1 MAPIDSKLPS
11 SPISKQK
18 NKAPISDDDVDQWDD
33 LTDLP
38 DTEDYPKVPMRT
50 PSNNPP
56 FPQGLSYGLDG
67 SPGLLHQQPADPI
80 NRILPTAQHKL
91 EARLLHLAEVDL
103 GLHNAISILERHL
116 VDEPAEDNDT
126 IQISAALMNRPV
138 SYPCPPNPYGG
149 RYNIYSGERTYASGI
164 LKDMGY
170 LLGLK
175 KAVKILKDALADT
188 DRVDV
193 KYKLK
198 VIQPPPLPT
207 PPPMPQMC
215 GVVNPMPMQVPQ
227 YPGSMSMTTMQEQL
241 RVVAKDIMKDTVKE
255 CKNEG
260 AGATE
265 SVQQEM
271 IKLLRDVCRDALQ
284 KKE

>member
-11 SPISKQK
+11 SSSSKQK
-18 NKAPISDDDVDQWDD
+18 NKAPISDDDVIQWDD
-33 LTDLP
+33 LTDLS
-38 DTEDYPKVPMRT
+38 DTEDYPKVPMKT

-56 FPQGLSYGLDG
+56 PPQGMHYGLDYP
-67 SPGLLHQQPADPI
+67 PGLLHQQPADPI
-80 NRILPTAQHKL
+80 NRTLPTAQHKL

-103 GLHNAISILERHL
+103 GLHNAISILDRHL
-116 VDEPAEDNDT
+116 VEEPVEDNDT
-126 IQISAALMNRPV
+126 IQISSGLMNRPM
-138 SYPCPPNPYGG
+138 SYPGPPNPYGG
-149 RYNIYSGERTYASGI
+149 RYNIYSTERTYASAV

-175 KAVKILKDALADT
+175 KAVKILKDALADK

-207 PPPMPQMC
+207 PPPPMPQMC
-215 GVVNPMPMQVPQ
+215 SVNMPMQLPQ
-227 YPGSMSMTTMQEQL
+227 YAGSMSMTTMQEQL

-260 AGATE
+260 AAATE